1 MKIVIKNG
9 RLIDGNL
16 IDIEIEEDK
25 ILKISEN
32 IENLEGKKVIDLK
45 GEKHISSGW
54 IDMHTHCFNKFKLYS
69 DDADEIGY
77 KKGVTVVVML
87 EQQEQIL

>member
-1 MKIVIKNG
+1 MKVLIKNG

-25 ILKISEN
+25 ILRVSEN
-32 IENLEGKKVIDLK
+32 IEDLEGKKVIDLK
-45 GEKHISSGW
+45 GEKYISSGW

-77 KKGVTVVVML
+77 KKGVTVVVDAGTSRS
-87 EQQEQIL
+87 